1 MARRRKGR
9 EVSGWLVVDKPAG
22 PSSAAVVGRVR
33 RAFGARKA
41 GHAGTLDPLATGLL
55 AVALGEATK
64 TVPTIADA
72 PKSYRFTVRLG
83 QETETDDAEGRVTAE
98 DPRRPSDA
106 GVEAALAA
114 FAGDILQVPP
124 AYSAVK
130 VEGRRAYAV
139 ARAGGEAALAARPLR
154 VHALRLVGRPDP
166 DRCVLEMT
174 CGKGGYVRSI
184 ARDLG
189 RRLGCGAHVEALR
202 RTATGPWSE
211 ACAVPLDR
219 IEALARTPDLDALL
233 RPVAEGLR
241 ALPELRCAPG
251 SAARL
256 RRGQAAEVLGEAA
269 WGAAAWACEGGHPVA
284 VGVHRGGVLH
294 PSRVF
299 AEPAAPDRA
308 AEAAGTGGAGTGD
321 AGTGDAGTGDAGTGG
336 AGAGGRGG
344 HARADRP

>member
-9 EVSGWLVVDKPAG
+9 EVSGWLIVDKPAG
-22 PSSAAVVGRVR
+22 PSSAAVAGRVR
-33 RAFGARKA
+33 RAFEARKA

-64 TVPTIADA
+64 TVPYVADA
-72 PKSYRFTVRLG
+72 SKSYRFTVRLG
-83 QETETDDAEGRVTAE
+83 RATETDDAEGAVIAE
-98 DPRRPSDA
+98 GSSRPSDA
-106 GVEAALAA
+106 EIEAALPA
-114 FAGDILQVPP
+114 FTGEVMQTPP

-139 ARAGGEAALAARPLR
+139 AREGGEAALSARPLT
-154 VHALRLVGRPDP
+154 VHALRLVERPDP
-166 DRCVLEMT
+166 DRAVLEMT
-174 CGKGGYVRSI
+174 CGKGGYVRGV

-211 ACAVPLDR
+211 ACAVPLER
-219 IEALARTPDLDALL
+219 VEALARTPDLDALL
-233 RPVAEGLR
+233 RPTAEALR

-256 RRGQAAEVLGEAA
+256 RRGMAAEVR
-269 WGAAAWACEGGHPVA
+269 GAAEWGETAWASQDGAPVA
-284 VGVHRGGVLH
+284 IGVHRSGTLH

-299 AEPAAPDRA
+299 AEGVGP
-308 AEAAGTGGAGTGD
+308 
-321 AGTGDAGTGDAGTGG
+321 
-336 AGAGGRGG
+336 
-344 HARADRP
+344 

>member
-9 EVSGWLVVDKPAG
+9 DVSGWLVVDKPAG

-33 RAFGARKA
+33 WACDARKA

-64 TVPTIADA
+64 TVPHVADA
-72 PKSYRFTVRLG
+72 AKSYRFTVRLG
-83 QETETDDAEGRVTAE
+83 QATETDDAEGAVIAE

-106 GVEAALAA
+106 EIEAALAA
-114 FAGDILQVPP
+114 FVGDILQVPP

-130 VEGRRAYAV
+130 VEGQRAYAV
-139 ARAGGEAALAARPLR
+139 ARAGGEAALAPRPLR

-166 DRCVLEMT
+166 DRAVLEMT
-174 CGKGGYVRSI
+174 CGKGGYVRSV

-189 RRLGCGAHVEALR
+189 AALGCGAHVEALR

-211 ACAVPLDR
+211 ADAVPLDR
-219 IEALARTPDLDALL
+219 IVREARSPGLDALL
-233 RPVAEGLR
+233 RPVAEGLA

-251 SAARL
+251 AAARL
-256 RRGQAAEVLGEAA
+256 RRGQPAEVHGTAGWGET
-269 WGAAAWACEGGHPVA
+269 AWASEGGHPVA
-284 VGVHRGGVLH
+284 VGTHRSGTLH

-299 AEPAAPDRA
+299 AGPTPPGPAGDPAPEP
-308 AEAAGTGGAGTGD
+308 
-321 AGTGDAGTGDAGTGG
+321 
-336 AGAGGRGG
+336 
-344 HARADRP
+344 RADPPGRET